1 MRLPRKKILIENV
14 NLLYIDI
21 PKIIQLS
28 QVDRRAK
35 IDGYLSVIYPGSQDI
50 IFLKKGEMIN
60 AGTFVGPEKK
70 PVSVFK
76 ALDRMKKKEDDGS
89 VFYSEIEESL
99 LKLLV
104 AIFYFEPK
112 HKNLSSKYTNIRK
125 LFEVIQ
131 KNKFEGFL
139 EFEINN
145 GLNFIE
151 FSGEKI
157 GGCFFCDDVEEPL
170 SEVLSRGDDQMI
182 IESVISM
189 IENHTE
195 EVLVNI
201 FNKVE
206 ELKMQ
211 ISPAQIQMLEK
222 VVNSIIDG
230 VSKSIGMANTIDFM
244 QLSLEETTQ
253 KHKFLKDVN
262 LTNNVCKLDKVF
274 TDPDLFVRSIAEW
287 INGFV
292 DKASLSLGDKTYEI
306 TYNCIK
312 DMRFALEKLKFFN
325 SSYLKSMLS

>member
-21 PKIIQLS
+21 PRIIQLS

-35 IDGYLSVIYPGSQDI
+35 IDGYLSVIYPGSQDT

-60 AGTFVGPEKK
+60 AGTFIGAEKK
-70 PVSVFK
+70 PISVFK
-76 ALDRMKKKEDDGS
+76 ALDRMRKKEDDGS
-89 VFYSEIEESL
+89 LYYSEIDETL

-104 AIFYFEPK
+104 AIFHFEPK

-139 EFEINN
+139 EFELNN

-151 FSGEKI
+151 FSGENI
-157 GGCFFCDDVEEPL
+157 GGCYFCDDVEEPL

-189 IENHTE
+189 IENYGE
-195 EVLVNI
+195 EILVNI
-201 FNKVE
+201 FNKVDE
-206 ELKMQ
+206 IKMQ

-222 VVNSIIDG
+222 VVNSIIEG
-230 VSKSIGMANTIDFM
+230 VSKAIGMANTVDFM
-244 QLSLEETTQ
+244 KLSLEETTE
-253 KHKFLKDVN
+253 KYKFLKDID
-262 LTNNVCKLDKVF
+262 LSNNTCKMEKVF
-274 TDPDLFVRSIAEW
+274 TAPDLFVKSIAEW
-287 INGFV
+287 INGFI
-292 DKASLSLGDKTYEI
+292 DKASLSLGDKTFE
-306 TYNCIK
+306 
-312 DMRFALEKLKFFN
+312 
-325 SSYLKSMLS
+325 